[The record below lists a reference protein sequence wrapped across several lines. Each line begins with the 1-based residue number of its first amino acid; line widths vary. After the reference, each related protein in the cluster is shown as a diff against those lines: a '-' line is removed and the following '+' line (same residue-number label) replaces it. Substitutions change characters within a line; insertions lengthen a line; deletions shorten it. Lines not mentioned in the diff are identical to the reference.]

1 MTAHYWLVKQEPKSY
16 SWFDFVKEGQTEWDG
31 VRNYQARNYLRAM
44 SQGDLVLF
52 YHSVV
57 GKKIMGIA
65 EVLSEAYPDTTA
77 QQGDWSAVDLKPL
90 KALNNPVSLETIKKD
105 PQLLDIPLLKQSRL
119 SVMPV
124 TARHFQRILKLSNTN
139 L

>member
-1 MTAHYWLVKQEPKSY
+1 MTTHYWLVKQEPKSY
-16 SWFDFVKEGQTEWDG
+16 SWSDFVKEGQTEWDG

-57 GKKIMGIA
+57 GKEIMGIA
-65 EVLSEAYPDTTA
+65 EVLREAYPDTTS

-90 KALNNPVSLETIKKD
+90 KALNNPVSLKTIKKD
-105 PQLLDIPLLKQSRL
+105 TQLLDIPLLKQSRL

>member
-1 MTAHYWLVKQEPKSY
+1 MTTHYWLVKQEPKSY
-16 SWFDFVKEGQTEWDG
+16 SWSDFVKEGQTEWDG

-57 GKKIMGIA
+57 GKEIMGIA
-65 EVLSEAYPDTTA
+65 EVLREAYPDTTS
-77 QQGDWSAVDLKPL
+77 QQDDWSAVDLKPL
-90 KALNNPVSLETIKKD
+90 KALNNPVSLKTIKKD

>member
-1 MTAHYWLVKQEPKSY
+1 MTTHYWLVKQEPKSY
-16 SWFDFVKEGQTEWDG
+16 SWSDFVKEGQTEWDG

-44 SQGDLVLF
+44 SKGDLVLF

-77 QQGDWSAVDLKPL
+77 KQGDWSSVDIKPL
-90 KALNNPVSLETIKKD
+90 KALNNPVSLETIKED
-105 PQLLDIPLLKQSRL
+105 PQLINIPLLKQSRL
-119 SVMPV
+119 SVMPL

>member
-1 MTAHYWLVKQEPKSY
+1 MTTHYWLVKQEPKSY
-16 SWFDFVKEGQTEWDG
+16 SWFDFVKEGQTKWDG
-31 VRNYQARNYLRAM
+31 VRNYQARNYLRTM
-44 SQGDLVLF
+44 SKGDLVLF

-65 EVLSEAYPDTTA
+65 KVLREAYPDTTS

>member
-1 MTAHYWLVKQEPKSY
+1 MTTHYWLVKQEPKSY

-44 SQGDLVLF
+44 SKGDLVLF

-65 EVLSEAYPDTTA
+65 KVLRESYPDTTA
-77 QQGDWSAVDLKPL
+77 QQGDWSCVDLKPL

-119 SVMPV
+119 SVMPL
-124 TARHFQRILKLSNTN
+124 TACHFQRILKLGNTN

>member
-1 MTAHYWLVKQEPKSY
+1 
-16 SWFDFVKEGQTEWDG
+16 
-31 VRNYQARNYLRAM
+31 M
-44 SQGDLVLF
+44 SKGDLVLF

-57 GKKIMGIA
+57 DKKIMGIA
-65 EVLSEAYPDTTA
+65 KVLSEAYPDTTA
-77 QQGDWSAVDLKPL
+77 QQGDWSSVDLKPL

-105 PQLLDIPLLKQSRL
+105 PQLHDIPLLKQSRL

-124 TARHFQRILKLSNTN
+124 TARHFKQILKLSNTN